1 MTAVADGAPAADPAD
16 GAAEA
21 AVLQAPA
28 FAAGAG
34 VAVVRWHA
42 VLDSTMDEAHRLAHG
57 GAPAGT
63 VVVADRQQQGRGR
76 GGRAWSSAA
85 GAGVWVTLLERPAEA
100 SALGVLSL
108 RLGLA
113 LAEALEPYTSGPVQV
128 KWPNDLLVAG
138 GKLAGILVEAR
149 WRGTQVEWVA
159 VGVGVNRR
167 LPDAVAVP
175 SSAVRPGVPR
185 ATLLT
190 AMLPAMRAACAATG
204 ALTPA
209 ELTAWR
215 ARDALQGRQ
224 VEAPVAGEVTG
235 VSASGALLV
244 RTASGVPVPVVQGSV
259 RLASAVLQE

>member
-1 MTAVADGAPAADPAD
+1 MTDTPVPGRS
-16 GAAEA
+16 AEPVGEVDDA
-21 AVLQAPA
+21 AVLASSA
-28 FAAGAG
+28 FAEGAG
-34 VAVVRWHA
+34 VAAVRWSA
-42 VLDSTMDEAHRLAHG
+42 ELDSTMDEAHRLAHG

-63 VVVADRQQQGRGR
+63 VVVADRQRQGRGR
-76 GGRAWSSAA
+76 AGRAWASAA

-100 SALGVLSL
+100 AALGVLSL

-113 LAEALEPYTSGPVQV
+113 LAAVLEPYTAGPVQV

-149 WRGTQVEWVA
+149 WRGAQVEWVA

-167 LPDAVAVP
+167 MPEAVAVP
-175 SSAVRPGVPR
+175 SATVCPAVSRT
-185 ATLLT
+185 TLLT

-204 ALTPA
+204 ALTPS

-215 ARDALQGRQ
+215 ARDALQGRR
-224 VEAPVAGEVTG
+224 VEAPEAGEVAG

-244 RTASGVPVPVVQGSV
+244 RTTSGVLVPVVQGSV
-259 RLASAVLQE
+259 RFASAVLQE

>member
-1 MTAVADGAPAADPAD
+1 MTDREGSGAPAEPAE
-16 GAAEA
+16 GAEA
-21 AVLQAPA
+21 SALQAPA

-34 VAVVRWHA
+34 VAAVRWYA
-42 VLDSTMDEAHRLAHG
+42 ELDSTMDEAHRLAQA

-63 VVVADRQQQGRGR
+63 VVVADRQRLGRGR

-85 GAGVWVTLLERPAEA
+85 GAGVWMTLLERPVDA

-113 LAEALEPYTSGPVQV
+113 LAAVLEPYTAGPVGV

-149 WRGTQVEWVA
+149 WRGAQAEWVA

-175 SSAVRPGVPR
+175 SAAVRPGVPR

-190 AMLPAMRAACAATG
+190 AILPAMRAACAATG

-215 ARDALQGRQ
+215 ARDALEGRR

-244 RTASGVPVPVVQGSV
+244 RTASGAIVSAVQGSV
-259 RLASAVLQE
+259 RLASAPLQE